1 MKRCFST
8 LGCPELGLDD
18 ALQLARKHKFAA
30 IELRAL
36 GGTVDVP
43 AQLAAQ
49 FASPAA
55 FAAQMRNERVG
66 IVAFDTSLK
75 LVEATDQEF
84 TRALEMF
91 LPWAEA
97 IGGANVRVFDGG
109 SGGGEGDITRMA
121 ARLRWWHELRRERGW
136 RSELMVETHDSL
148 FTAERI
154 SALVS
159 AAPGAAILWDSHH
172 TWKRGGEDP
181 VATWK
186 AIGRHVVHIH
196 IKDSVS
202 RPSERHP
209 MTYVLPGAGEF
220 PAFGILAELRR
231 DFSGPVSLEWELM
244 WHPYLPPLGEALEAA
259 TRAGWW

>member
-8 LGCPELGLDD
+8 LGCPELGLDG
-18 ALQLARKHKFAA
+18 ALQLARAHKFAA

-49 FASPAA
+49 FESPAR
-55 FAAQMRNERVG
+55 FAARMRDEPVG

-75 LVEATDQEF
+75 LVDTPEEEW
-84 TRALEMF
+84 TRTLDAF

-97 IGGANVRVFDGG
+97 IDGANLRVFDGG
-109 SGGGEGDITRMA
+109 ASGDDGEIARMA
-121 ARLRWWHELRRERGW
+121 ARLRWWRQLRETWGW

-154 SALVS
+154 AALVS
-159 AAPGAAILWDSHH
+159 AAPGTGILWDSHH
-172 TWKRGGEDP
+172 TWKRSGEDP

-202 RPSERHP
+202 KPSARHP
-209 MTYVLPGAGEF
+209 ITYVLPGSGEF

-231 DFSGPVSLEWELM
+231 EFTGPVSLEWELM
-244 WHPYLPPLGEALEAA
+244 WHPYLPPLGEALKAA